1 MPLPPAVA
9 MDFGL
14 SEEQLAIKKTAREF
28 AEANFPPIAQ
38 ECDEKERFPKELLP
52 KLADLGF
59 LGVSLDPSVGGAGLG
74 VLEQSLI
81 MEEFARVDG
90 GLAVAVWSSSFG
102 SEIVQALASEDIKQ
116 KYLPPLVKGTAIS
129 GAAITEPEA
138 GSDVANIQTT
148 ARKEGD
154 EWVIDGQ
161 KIFITNGTVCD
172 WVVLIA
178 LTDPGNKDRHRRHS
192 SILVPCKTKGF
203 KAQKM
208 HGKMGIRASDTAELY
223 LEDVRVPL
231 THTLGKEGEGF
242 LHVMQFFNQTRIGVA
257 AQAVGIAQGA
267 LERAVKYSQER
278 KTFGQPIS
286 EFQAIQ
292 FKLAEMATKT
302 EAARNLMYKA
312 AWQVDRRKPNPM
324 ASSMAKWFAGQT
336 AVEVCDEA
344 LQIHGGYGYMKDF
357 DVERFYR
364 DAKITEL
371 YEGTKEVHKLI
382 IARALLGKLRA

>member
-1 MPLPPAVA
+1 
-9 MDFGL
+9 MDFSL
-14 SEEQLAIKKTAREF
+14 TEEQQAIRKTAREF
-28 AEANFPPIAQ
+28 AEAHFPPIAAA
-38 ECDEKERFPKELLP
+38 CDAEERFPKELVA

-59 LGVSLDPSVGGAGLG
+59 LGASLDPAYGGAGLG
-74 VLEQSLI
+74 MMEQAII

-90 GLAVAVWSSSFG
+90 GIAVAVWSTAFG
-102 SEIVQALASEDIKQ
+102 SEIVQALGSDALKQ
-116 KYLPPLVKGTAIS
+116 AYLPPLAKGQMIS

-148 ARKEGD
+148 AVKDGD
-154 EWVIDGQ
+154 TWVINGQ
-161 KIFITNGTVCD
+161 KIFITNGTIAD
-172 WVVLIA
+172 WVVMIC

-192 SILVPCKTKGF
+192 SILVPL
-203 KAQKM
+203 KAQGMKAVKM

-223 LEDVRVPL
+223 MDDVRVPVAN
-231 THTLGKEGEGF
+231 TIGKEGEGF

-267 LERAVKYSQER
+267 LERATKYAQER
-278 KTFGQPIS
+278 KAFGQPIS

-292 FKLAEMATKT
+292 FKLAEMATKV
-302 EAARNLMYKA
+302 EAARGLMQKA
-312 AWQVDRRKPNPM
+312 AWHVDRKRPNPM
-324 ASSMAKWFAGQT
+324 ASSMAKWYAGQV

-344 LQIHGGYGYMKDF
+344 VQIHGGYGYMKDF

-382 IARALLGKLRA
+382 IARALLGKLR

>member
-1 MPLPPAVA
+1 
-9 MDFGL
+9 MDFGFT
-14 SEEQLAIKKTAREF
+14 EEQQAIRKTAREF
-28 AEANFPPIAQ
+28 AEQHFPPIAM
-38 ECDEKERFPKELLP
+38 ECDANERFPRELVP
-52 KLADLGF
+52 KLAALGF
-59 LGVSLDPSVGGAGLG
+59 LGISLDPKYGGAGLG
-74 VLEQSLI
+74 VVEQSLV

-90 GLAVAVWSSSFG
+90 GIAVAVWSTAFG
-102 SEIVQALASEDIKQ
+102 SEILQALGSDALKQ
-116 KYLPPLVKGTAIS
+116 QYLPPLTKGEAIM

-138 GSDVANIQTT
+138 GSDVANISTV
-148 ARKEGD
+148 ARKDGKD
-154 EWVIDGQ
+154 WVISGQ
-161 KIFITNGTVCD
+161 KIFITNGT
-172 WVVLIA
+172 IA
-178 LTDPGNKDRHRRHS
+178 DYFVMICATDPTNPERHRRHS
-192 SILVPCKTKGF
+192 SILVPAKSAGL

-223 LEDVRVPL
+223 LEDVRVPQAN
-231 THTLGKEGEGF
+231 TLGKEGEGF

-267 LERAVKYSQER
+267 LERATKYAQER
-278 KTFGQPIS
+278 KAFGQPIS

-312 AWQVDRRKPNPM
+312 AWEVDRRRPNPM
-324 ASSMAKWFAGQT
+324 ASSMAKWYAGQV

>member
-1 MPLPPAVA
+1 
-9 MDFGL
+9 MDFEL
-14 SEEQLAIKKTAREF
+14 SEEQKAIRKTAREF
-28 AEANFPPIAQ
+28 AEAEFPPIAAQ
-38 ECDEKERFPKELLP
+38 CDAEERYPKELVP
-52 KLADLGF
+52 KLAQLGF
-59 LGVSLDPSVGGAGLG
+59 LGVSLDPKYGGAGLG

-90 GLAVAVWSSSFG
+90 GMAVAVWSTSFG
-102 SEIVQALASEDIKQ
+102 SEILQALGSDELKQ
-116 KYLPPLVKGTAIS
+116 MCLPPLCKGTAIM

-148 ARKEGD
+148 AVKKGG
-154 EWVIDGQ
+154 EWVIDGT
-161 KIFITNGTVCD
+161 KIFITNGTIAD
-172 WVVLIA
+172 YVVLIA
-178 LTDPGNKDRHRRHS
+178 KTDPQNPDRHRRHS

-203 KAQKM
+203 KAVKM
-208 HGKMGIRASDTAELY
+208 HGKMGIRASDTAELV

-231 THTLGKEGEGF
+231 GHTLGREGEGF

-267 LERAVKYSQER
+267 LERATKYAQER

-312 AWQVDRRKPNPM
+312 AWFVDQKKPNPM
-324 ASSMAKWFAGQT
+324 ASSMAKWFAGQA